1 MARSKGVLVGST
13 AVESVVLTSPGQLRE
28 AGLRSQQEPTGRRV
42 VGDVSFT
49 AGITF
54 SDDRVVTVDVTS
66 IDGAGLAYSTDDGPS
81 FVPWPEVKAVM
92 LATTDHMLE
101 SAGSLFSMAE
111 VVQEADEAR
120 IDEAAEM
127 RRFGL
132 RLLQQA
138 APRLC
143 PLGETCAL
151 RPGPVSRP

>member
-1 MARSKGVLVGST
+1 
-13 AVESVVLTSPGQLRE
+13 
-28 AGLRSQQEPTGRRV
+28 

-54 SDDRVVTVDVTS
+54 ADDRVVTVDVTT
-66 IDGAGLAYSTDDGPS
+66 IDGAGISYSSEDGTS
-81 FVPWPEVKAVM
+81 FVAWPDVKAVM

-111 VVQEADEAR
+111 VVQETDATRTHEA
-120 IDEAAEM
+120 IEM
-127 RRFGL
+127 RQFGL

-143 PLGETCAL
+143 PLGESCGL
-151 RPGPVSRP
+151 RPAPPAESYPEPSETG

>member
-1 MARSKGVLVGST
+1 M
-13 AVESVVLTSPGQLRE
+13 
-28 AGLRSQQEPTGRRV
+28 
-42 VGDVSFT
+42 GDVSFT

-54 SDDRVVTVDVTS
+54 ADDRVLTVDVTA
-66 IDGAGLAYSTDDGPS
+66 IDGSGIAYTSDAGYDV
-81 FVPWPEVKAVM
+81 VPWDDVKAVM

-111 VVQEADEAR
+111 TIQATDQGRLDEA
-120 IDEAAEM
+120 IEM

-143 PLGETCAL
+143 PLGTSCGL
-151 RPGPVSRP
+151 NPGAADPE